1 MMDVTLDDGNEQY
14 GVSIAAKCDIGVGQV
29 KKKLAV
35 LSLDPETKGY
45 VFKMSC
51 FTKSDM
57 AIILSECFRT
67 NGVSKRKNSF
77 FFPFHTFNG

>member
-35 LSLDPETKGY
+35 LSLDPRNKRI
-45 VFKMSC
+45 C
-51 FTKSDM
+51 F
-57 AIILSECFRT
+57 
-67 NGVSKRKNSF
+67 GVY
-77 FFPFHTFNG
+77 

>member
-35 LSLDPETKGY
+35 
-45 VFKMSC
+45 
-51 FTKSDM
+51 
-57 AIILSECFRT
+57 
-67 NGVSKRKNSF
+67 
-77 FFPFHTFNG
+77 